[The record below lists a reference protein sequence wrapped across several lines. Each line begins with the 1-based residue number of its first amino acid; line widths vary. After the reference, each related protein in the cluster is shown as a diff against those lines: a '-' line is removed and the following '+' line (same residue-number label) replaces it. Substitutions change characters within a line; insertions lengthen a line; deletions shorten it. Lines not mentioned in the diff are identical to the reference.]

1 MCVCA
6 SVLLCEC
13 AVYLCQGCAHKINY
27 FVSSRQTHSGN
38 CHVQYDYIIFTASQ
52 RAAIR
57 TAATATKITAT
68 PTCFQCQ
75 DKQTDRRTERQSKL
89 QLNAN
94 AVINFRSGFDDDDEQ
109 DEAMAMAKAS
119 PARHL
124 NGKSLPGWLW
134 KLVAARNLDSL
145 Q

>member
-1 MCVCA
+1 MP
-6 SVLLCEC
+6 
-13 AVYLCQGCAHKINY
+13 G
-27 FVSSRQTHSGN
+27 
-38 CHVQYDYIIFTASQ
+38 
-52 RAAIR
+52 
-57 TAATATKITAT
+57 
-68 PTCFQCQ
+68 
-75 DKQTDRRTERQSKL
+75 QTDRQIDAQTERQSKL

-109 DEAMAMAKAS
+109 DEAMAMALVLAKAS

-134 KLVAARNLDSL
+134 KLVAARDLDSL